1 MSQNLVIVESPA
13 KAKTIEK
20 YLGSAFTVRSSF
32 GHIRDLPERGIGIDV
47 AKGFEPEYVVSDDK
61 KDVVAQLRKLAKTA
75 ETVWLASDEDREGE
89 AISWHLAEALD
100 LDMSKTKRI
109 VFHEITKTAI
119 LKAVDNPRHIDMNLV
134 NAQQARRVL
143 DRLVGFELSPVLWK
157 KVRTGLSAGR
167 VQSVAVRMIV
177 ERERAIE
184 QFVSD
189 IDFRMEGR
197 FAAPNGA
204 GFSAEYHG
212 SLGDQAAVNALASAL
227 NQGGFTV
234 ASLEQKTAPRKPA
247 APFTTST
254 LQQEASR
261 KLGMAVSRTMSLA
274 QKLYENGHITYMR
287 TDSVNLSD
295 EAVNGAR
302 SAITEMYG
310 ANFAQTRRYTTK
322 SAGAQEAHEAIRP
335 TNMMVKSAGGDA
347 AEKKLYEL
355 IWKRT
360 LASQMADAQ
369 IDRTV
374 AHLSNSAAEF
384 IARGEM
390 IAFEG
395 FLKVYREGVDE
406 EEDEAGMLPPLKQGD
421 TVELRSATAT
431 QRFTRPPGRFTE
443 ATLVKALEEEG
454 IGRPSTYAPTISTI
468 QKRGYVAKGVREGEV
483 RHVAF
488 AEWTGGSQWNW
499 AQREEKFGS
508 DKGRLVPTD
517 IGNLVT
523 DYLVAHFGGVMDY
536 SFTAKMEAQFD
547 EVAEGRAEWQTIL
560 GDFYSKFHPLV
571 TQSEESERVRSVRVL
586 GIHPESGRQVS
597 ARLARFGPV
606 VMLGGGD
613 GDEADAKF
621 VGIPEPYTLDKI
633 TLPEAL
639 ELLRLPRVVGTYEGK
654 PLRANF
660 GRFGP
665 YVQWDKTF
673 ASITAPMTPLSVTE
687 AEAIELVQAKIAS
700 AAAAVMKIFST
711 PEGEVELRKGRFGP
725 YLKWGK
731 ENVKIPRG
739 TEPESL
745 TAEDVLELISKH
757 QPSTGAKGRG
767 KTAAK
772 SASKTASKTASKAKG
787 RTSSTRSKK

>member
-1 MSQNLVIVESPA
+1 MAQNLVIVESPA

-20 YLGSAFTVRSSF
+20 YLGSAYTVRSSF
-32 GHIRDLPERGIGIDV
+32 GHIRDLPERGIGIDIHQ
-47 AKGFEPEYVVSDDK
+47 GFAPEYVVSEDK
-61 KDVVAQLRKLAKTA
+61 KDVVAQLRKLAKAA

-100 LDMSKTKRI
+100 LDVSKTKRI

-119 LKAVDNPRHIDMNLV
+119 LKAVENPRRIDMNLV

-157 KVRTGLSAGR
+157 KVRRGLSAGR

-184 QFVSD
+184 HFVSD
-189 IDFRMEGR
+189 VDFRMEGR
-197 FAAPNGA
+197 FTAPNGA
-204 GFSAEYHG
+204 GFAAEYHG
-212 SLGDQAAVNALASAL
+212 DLRDQAAVEALASAL
-227 NQGGFTV
+227 NLGGFQV
-234 ASLEQKTAPRKPA
+234 RSLEQKTAPRKPA

-261 KLGMAVSRTMSLA
+261 KIGMAVSRTMSLA

-302 SAITEMYG
+302 HAITELYG
-310 ANFAQTRRYTTK
+310 AAFAQTRRYTTK

-335 TNMMVKSAGGDA
+335 TNMLVKSAGNDA

-421 TVELRSATAT
+421 AVQLASATAT

-468 QKRGYVAKGVREGEV
+468 QNRGYVAKGVREGEV

-499 AQREEKFGS
+499 SQREEKFGS

-547 EVAEGRAEWQTIL
+547 EVAEGRAEWQHIL
-560 GDFYSKFHPLV
+560 GDFYAKFHPLV
-571 TQSEESERVRSVRVL
+571 TESEESERVRSVRVL
-586 GIHPESGRQVS
+586 GTHPESGRQVS
-597 ARLARFGPV
+597 ARLAKFGPV

-633 TLPEAL
+633 SLAEAL
-639 ELLRLPRVVGTYEGK
+639 ELLRLPRLVGTYEGK

-665 YVQWDKTF
+665 YIQWDKTF
-673 ASITAPMTPLSVTE
+673 ASITPPATPLNVTE
-687 AEAIELVQAKIAS
+687 AEAIAFVEAKL
-700 AAAAVMKIFST
+700 AAAQASLMKTFST
-711 PEGEVELRKGRFGP
+711 PDGEVELRKGRFGP

-745 TAEDVLELISKH
+745 TADDVHELIAKH
-757 QPSTGAKGRG
+757 QPSTGGAKGRG
-767 KTAAK
+767 RGGAKPKAAQTSARKSTARKTK
-772 SASKTASKTASKAKG
+772 
-787 RTSSTRSKK
+787 

>member
-1 MSQNLVIVESPA
+1 MAQNLVIVESPA

-47 AKGFEPEYVVSDDK
+47 AKGFTPEYIVSEDK
-61 KDVVAQLRKLAKTA
+61 KDVVAQLRKLAKSA
-75 ETVWLASDEDREGE
+75 DTVWLASDEDREGE

-100 LDMSKTKRI
+100 LDVAKTKRI

-119 LKAVDNPRHIDMNLV
+119 LKAVDHPRHIDMNLV

-157 KVRTGLSAGR
+157 KVRRGLSAGR

-197 FAAPNGA
+197 FTAPNGA
-204 GFSAEYHG
+204 GFAAEYHG
-212 SLGDQAAVNALASAL
+212 ELRDQAAVDALAAAL
-227 NQGGFTV
+227 NLGGFRV
-234 ASLEQKTAPRKPA
+234 SSLEQKTAPRKPA

-261 KLGMAVSRTMSLA
+261 KIGMAVSRTMSLA

-302 SAITEMYG
+302 HAITELYG
-310 ANFAQTRRYTTK
+310 ASFAQTRRYTTK

-335 TNMMVKSAGGDA
+335 TNMLVKSAGNDA

-390 IAFEG
+390 ISFEG

-421 TVELRSATAT
+421 GVQLASATAT

-468 QKRGYVAKGVREGEV
+468 QNRGYVAKGVREGEV

-547 EVAEGRAEWQTIL
+547 EVAEGRAEWQQVL
-560 GDFYSKFHPLV
+560 ADFYSKFHPLV
-571 TQSEESERVRSVRVL
+571 TESEESERVRSVRVL
-586 GIHPESGRQVS
+586 GTHPESGRQVS
-597 ARLARFGPV
+597 ARLAKFGPV

-633 TLPEAL
+633 SLPEAL
-639 ELLRLPRVVGTYEGK
+639 ELLRLPRLVGTYEGK

-665 YVQWDKTF
+665 YIQWDKTF
-673 ASITAPMTPLSVTE
+673 ASITPPATPLNVTE
-687 AEAIELVQAKIAS
+687 AEAIAFVESKLADAQASLLKT
-700 AAAAVMKIFST
+700 FST
-711 PEGEVELRKGRFGP
+711 PDGEVELRKGRFGP

-745 TAEDVLELISKH
+745 TADDVHELISKH
-757 QPSTGAKGRG
+757 QPSTGGAKGRG
-767 KTAAK
+767 RGAAK
-772 SASKTASKTASKAKG
+772 SKNTAKSSARKTK
-787 RTSSTRSKK
+787 

>member
-1 MSQNLVIVESPA
+1 MAQNLVIVESPA

-47 AKGFEPEYVVSDDK
+47 AKGFTPEYIVSEDK
-61 KDVVAQLRKLAKTA
+61 KDVVAQLRKLAKSA
-75 ETVWLASDEDREGE
+75 DTVWLASDEDREGE

-100 LDMSKTKRI
+100 LDVAKTKRI

-119 LKAVDNPRHIDMNLV
+119 LKAVDHPRHIDMNLV

-157 KVRTGLSAGR
+157 KVRRGLSAGR

-184 QFVSD
+184 QFVSG

-197 FAAPNGA
+197 FTAPNGA
-204 GFSAEYHG
+204 GFAAEYHG
-212 SLGDQAAVNALASAL
+212 ELRDQAAVDALAAAL
-227 NQGGFTV
+227 NLGGFRV
-234 ASLEQKTAPRKPA
+234 SSLEQKTAPRKPA

-261 KLGMAVSRTMSLA
+261 KIGMAVSRTMSLA

-302 SAITEMYG
+302 HAITELYG
-310 ANFAQTRRYTTK
+310 ASFAQTRRYTTK

-335 TNMMVKSAGGDA
+335 TNMLVKSAGNDA

-390 IAFEG
+390 ISFEG

-421 TVELRSATAT
+421 GVQLASATAT

-468 QKRGYVAKGVREGEV
+468 QNRGYVAKGVREGEV
-483 RHVAF
+483 RHVAL

-499 AQREEKFGS
+499 TQREEKFGS

-547 EVAEGRAEWQTIL
+547 EVAEGRAEWQQVL
-560 GDFYSKFHPLV
+560 ADFYSKFHPLV
-571 TQSEESERVRSVRVL
+571 TESEESERVRSVRVL
-586 GIHPESGRQVS
+586 GTHPESGRQVS
-597 ARLARFGPV
+597 ARLAKFGPV

-633 TLPEAL
+633 SLPEAL
-639 ELLRLPRVVGTYEGK
+639 ELLRLPRLVGTYEGK

-665 YVQWDKTF
+665 YIQWDKTF
-673 ASITAPMTPLSVTE
+673 ASITPPATPLNVTE
-687 AEAIELVQAKIAS
+687 AEAIAFVESKLADAQASLLKT
-700 AAAAVMKIFST
+700 FST
-711 PEGEVELRKGRFGP
+711 PDGEVELRKGRFGP

-745 TAEDVLELISKH
+745 TADDVHELISKH
-757 QPSTGAKGRG
+757 QPSTGGAKGRG
-767 KTAAK
+767 RGAAK
-772 SASKTASKTASKAKG
+772 SKNTAKSSARKTK
-787 RTSSTRSKK
+787 

>member
-47 AKGFEPEYVVSDDK
+47 AKNFAPEYVVSDDK

-212 SLGDQAAVNALASAL
+212 NLTDQAAVNALAAAL
-227 NQGGFTV
+227 ALGGFGVRT
-234 ASLEQKTAPRKPA
+234 LEQKTAPRKPA

-421 TVELRSATAT
+421 AVELRSAMAT

-443 ATLVKALEEEG
+443 ATLVKSLEEEG

-483 RHVAF
+483 RYVTF
-488 AEWTGGSQWNW
+488 AEWTGGSHWNW

-508 DKGRLVPTD
+508 NKGRLVPTD

-560 GDFYSKFHPLV
+560 GDFYAKFHPLV
-571 TQSEESERVRSVRVL
+571 TQSEESERVRSIRVL
-586 GIHPESGRQVS
+586 GTHPESGRQVS

-621 VGIPEPYTLDKI
+621 VGIPEPFTLDKI
-633 TLPEAL
+633 TLPDAL

-725 YLKWGK
+725 YLKWDK

-745 TAEDVLELISKH
+745 TADDVLELISKH

-767 KTAAK
+767 KSAAK
-772 SASKTASKTASKAKG
+772 SAGKTAGKTKG
-787 RTSSTRSKK
+787 RAASTRSKK

>member
-1 MSQNLVIVESPA
+1 MAQNLVIVESPA

-47 AKGFEPEYVVSDDK
+47 AKGFTPEYIVSEDK

-75 ETVWLASDEDREGE
+75 DTVWLASDEDREGE

-100 LDMSKTKRI
+100 LDMAKTKRI

-119 LKAVDNPRHIDMNLV
+119 LKAVDHPRHIDMNLV

-157 KVRTGLSAGR
+157 KVRRGLSAGR

-197 FAAPNGA
+197 FTAPNGA
-204 GFSAEYHG
+204 GFAAEYHG
-212 SLGDQAAVNALASAL
+212 ELRDQAAVDALAAAL
-227 NQGGFTV
+227 NLGGFRV
-234 ASLEQKTAPRKPA
+234 SSLEQITAPRKPS

-261 KLGMAVSRTMSLA
+261 KIGMAVSRTMSLA

-295 EAVNGAR
+295 DAVNGAR
-302 SAITEMYG
+302 HAITELYG
-310 ANFAQTRRYTTK
+310 ASFAQTRRYTTK

-335 TNMMVKSAGGDA
+335 TNMLEKSAGNDA

-406 EEDEAGMLPPLKQGD
+406 EEDEAGMLPPLKHGD
-421 TVELRSATAT
+421 GVQLASATAT

-468 QKRGYVAKGVREGEV
+468 QNRGYVAKGVREGEV

-547 EVAEGRAEWQTIL
+547 EVAEGRAEWQQVL
-560 GDFYSKFHPLV
+560 ADFYSKFHPLV
-571 TQSEESERVRSVRVL
+571 TESEESERVRSVRVL
-586 GIHPESGRQVS
+586 GTPPESGRQVS
-597 ARLARFGPV
+597 ARLAKFGPV

-633 TLPEAL
+633 SLPEAL
-639 ELLRLPRVVGTYEGK
+639 ELLRLPRLVGTYEGK

-665 YVQWDKTF
+665 YIQWDKTF
-673 ASITAPMTPLSVTE
+673 ASITPPATPLNVTE
-687 AEAIELVQAKIAS
+687 AEATAFVEAKL
-700 AAAAVMKIFST
+700 AAAQASLLKTFST
-711 PEGEVELRKGRFGP
+711 PDGQVELRKGRFGP

-731 ENVKIPRG
+731 GNVKIPRG

-745 TAEDVLELISKH
+745 TTDDVHELISKH
-757 QPSTGAKGRG
+757 QPSTGGAMGRG
-767 KTAAK
+767 RGAAK
-772 SASKTASKTASKAKG
+772 SKNTAKSSARKTK
-787 RTSSTRSKK
+787 

>member
-47 AKGFEPEYVVSDDK
+47 TKNFAPEYVVSDDK

-119 LKAVDNPRHIDMNLV
+119 LKAVENPRHIDMNLV

-212 SLGDQAAVNALASAL
+212 NLTDQAAVDALAAAL
-227 NQGGFTV
+227 ALGGFGV
-234 ASLEQKTAPRKPA
+234 RSLEQKTAPRKPA

-421 TVELRSATAT
+421 AVELRSAMAT

-443 ATLVKALEEEG
+443 ATLVKSLEEEG

-468 QKRGYVAKGVREGEV
+468 QKRGYVANGVREGEV

-571 TQSEESERVRSVRVL
+571 TQSEESERVRSIRVL
-586 GIHPESGRQVS
+586 GTHPESGRQVS

-621 VGIPEPYTLDKI
+621 VGIPEPFTLDKI
-633 TLPEAL
+633 TLPDAL

-700 AAAAVMKIFST
+700 AAAAVIKTFST
-711 PEGEVELRKGRFGP
+711 PQGEVDLLKGRFGP

-745 TAEDVLELISKH
+745 TADDVLDLISKH

-767 KTAAK
+767 KSAAK
-772 SASKTASKTASKAKG
+772 SAGKTAGKTKG
-787 RTSSTRSKK
+787 RAASTRSKK

>member
-1 MSQNLVIVESPA
+1 MAQNLVIVESPA

-47 AKGFEPEYVVSDDK
+47 AKGFAPEYVVSDDK
-61 KDVVAQLRKLAKTA
+61 KDVVAQLRKLAKSA
-75 ETVWLASDEDREGE
+75 DTVWLASDEDREGE

-100 LDMSKTKRI
+100 LDVAKTKRI

-119 LKAVDNPRHIDMNLV
+119 LRAVDNPRHIDMNLV

-157 KVRTGLSAGR
+157 KVRRGLSAGR

-184 QFVSD
+184 HFVSD

-197 FAAPNGA
+197 FTAPNGA
-204 GFSAEYHG
+204 GFAAEYHG
-212 SLGDQAAVNALASAL
+212 DLKDQAAVDALAAAL
-227 NQGGFTV
+227 GRGGFSV
-234 ASLEQKTAPRKPA
+234 RSLEQKTAPRKPA

-302 SAITEMYG
+302 NAITELYG
-310 ANFAQTRRYTTK
+310 ASFAQTRRYTTK

-335 TNMMVKSAGGDA
+335 TNMLVKSAGNDA

-421 TVELRSATAT
+421 AVTLASATAT

-468 QKRGYVAKGVREGEV
+468 QNRGYVAKGVREGEV

-499 AQREEKFGS
+499 GQREEKFGS

-547 EVAEGRAEWQTIL
+547 EVAEGRAEWQAVL
-560 GDFYSKFHPLV
+560 SDFYAKFHPLV
-571 TQSEESERVRSVRVL
+571 EGSEEGERVRSVRVL
-586 GIHPESGRQVS
+586 GTHPESGRQVS

-633 TLPEAL
+633 TLAEAL
-639 ELLRLPRVVGTYEGK
+639 QLLRLPRLVGEYEGK
-654 PLRANF
+654 PMRANF

-665 YVQWDKTF
+665 YIQWDKTF
-673 ASITAPMTPLSVTE
+673 ASITPPATPLTVTTE
-687 AEAIELVQAKIAS
+687 QAIEFVKAKL
-700 AAAAVMKIFST
+700 AAAQASLLKTFST
-711 PEGEVELRKGRFGP
+711 PSGEVELRKGRFGP

-739 TEPESL
+739 TEPDSL
-745 TAEDVLELISKH
+745 SVDDVFELCAMHASAA
-757 QPSTGAKGRG
+757 PAAKGRG
-767 KTAAK
+767 RSTGSAKAK
-772 SASKTASKTASKAKG
+772 SATKSTARKTTRKTK
-787 RTSSTRSKK
+787 

>member
-1 MSQNLVIVESPA
+1 MAQNLVIVESPA

-47 AKGFEPEYVVSDDK
+47 AKGFTPEYIVSEDK
-61 KDVVAQLRKLAKTA
+61 KDVVAQLRKLAKSA
-75 ETVWLASDEDREGE
+75 DTVWLASDEDREGE

-100 LDMSKTKRI
+100 LDVAKTKRI

-119 LKAVDNPRHIDMNLV
+119 LKAVDHPRHIDMNLV

-157 KVRTGLSAGR
+157 KVRRGLSAGR

-197 FAAPNGA
+197 FTAPNGA
-204 GFSAEYHG
+204 GFAAEYHG
-212 SLGDQAAVNALASAL
+212 ELRDQAAVDALAAAL
-227 NQGGFTV
+227 NLGGFRV
-234 ASLEQKTAPRKPA
+234 SSLEQKTAPRKPA

-261 KLGMAVSRTMSLA
+261 KIGMAVSRTMSLA

-302 SAITEMYG
+302 HAITELYG
-310 ANFAQTRRYTTK
+310 ASFAQTRRYTTK

-335 TNMMVKSAGGDA
+335 TNMLVKSAGNDA

-390 IAFEG
+390 ISFEG

-421 TVELRSATAT
+421 GVQLASATAT

-468 QKRGYVAKGVREGEV
+468 QNRGYVAKGVREGEV

-499 AQREEKFGS
+499 TQREEKFGS

-547 EVAEGRAEWQTIL
+547 EVAEGRAEWQQVL
-560 GDFYSKFHPLV
+560 ADFYSKFHPLV
-571 TQSEESERVRSVRVL
+571 TESEESERVRSVRVL
-586 GIHPESGRQVS
+586 GTHPESGRQVS
-597 ARLARFGPV
+597 ARLAKFGPV

-633 TLPEAL
+633 SLPEAL
-639 ELLRLPRVVGTYEGK
+639 ELLRLPRLVGTYEGK

-665 YVQWDKTF
+665 YIQWDKTF
-673 ASITAPMTPLSVTE
+673 ASITPPATPLNVTE
-687 AEAIELVQAKIAS
+687 AEAIAFVESKLADAQASLLKT
-700 AAAAVMKIFST
+700 FST
-711 PEGEVELRKGRFGP
+711 PDGEVELRKGRFGP

-745 TAEDVLELISKH
+745 TADDVHELISKH
-757 QPSTGAKGRG
+757 QPSTGGAKGRG
-767 KTAAK
+767 RGAAK
-772 SASKTASKTASKAKG
+772 SKNTAKSSARKTK
-787 RTSSTRSKK
+787 

>member
-47 AKGFEPEYVVSDDK
+47 TKNFAPEYVVSDDK

-119 LKAVDNPRHIDMNLV
+119 LKAVENPRHIDMNLV

-212 SLGDQAAVNALASAL
+212 NLTDQAAVDALAAAL
-227 NQGGFTV
+227 ALGGFGV
-234 ASLEQKTAPRKPA
+234 RSLEQKTAPRKPA

-295 EAVNGAR
+295 EAVHGAR

-421 TVELRSATAT
+421 AVELRSAMAT

-443 ATLVKALEEEG
+443 ATLVKSLEEEG

-571 TQSEESERVRSVRVL
+571 TQSEESERVRSIRVL
-586 GIHPESGRQVS
+586 GTHPESGRQVS

-621 VGIPEPYTLDKI
+621 VGIPEPFTLDKI
-633 TLPEAL
+633 TLPDAL

-700 AAAAVMKIFST
+700 AAAAVIKTFST
-711 PEGEVELRKGRFGP
+711 PQGEVDLLKGRFGP

-745 TAEDVLELISKH
+745 TADDVLDLISKH

-767 KTAAK
+767 KSAAK
-772 SASKTASKTASKAKG
+772 SAGKTAGKTKG
-787 RTSSTRSKK
+787 RAASTRSKK

>member
-47 AKGFEPEYVVSDDK
+47 TKNFAPEYVVSDDK

-119 LKAVDNPRHIDMNLV
+119 LKAVENPRHIDMNLV

-212 SLGDQAAVNALASAL
+212 NLTDQAAVDALAAAL
-227 NQGGFTV
+227 ALGGFGV
-234 ASLEQKTAPRKPA
+234 RSLEQKTAPRKPA

-421 TVELRSATAT
+421 AVELRSAMAT

-443 ATLVKALEEEG
+443 ATLVKSLEEEG

-571 TQSEESERVRSVRVL
+571 TQSEESERVRSIRVL
-586 GIHPESGRQVS
+586 GTHPESGRQVS
-597 ARLARFGPV
+597 ARLARFCPV

-621 VGIPEPYTLDKI
+621 VGIPEPFTLDKI
-633 TLPEAL
+633 TLPDAL

-700 AAAAVMKIFST
+700 AAAAVIKTFST
-711 PEGEVELRKGRFGP
+711 PQGEVDLLKGRFGP

-745 TAEDVLELISKH
+745 TADDVLDLISKH

-767 KTAAK
+767 KSAAK
-772 SASKTASKTASKAKG
+772 SAGKTAGKTKG
-787 RTSSTRSKK
+787 RAASTRSKK

>member
-47 AKGFEPEYVVSDDK
+47 AKNFAPEYVVSDDK
-61 KDVVAQLRKLAKTA
+61 KDVVAQLRKLAKSA

-197 FAAPNGA
+197 FAAPNGS
-204 GFSAEYHG
+204 GFTAEFHG
-212 SLGDQAAVNALASAL
+212 NLSDQAAVDALASAL
-227 NQGGFTV
+227 ALGGFGV
-234 ASLEQKTAPRKPA
+234 RSLEQKTAPRKPA

-310 ANFAQTRRYTTK
+310 ADFAQTRRYTTK

-421 TVELRSATAT
+421 SVELRSAMAT

-443 ATLVKALEEEG
+443 ATLVKSLEEEG

-586 GIHPESGRQVS
+586 GTHPESGRQVS

-621 VGIPEPYTLDKI
+621 VGIPEPFTLDKI

-673 ASITAPMTPLSVTE
+673 ASITAPLTPLSVTE

-725 YLKWGK
+725 YLKWDK

-745 TAEDVLELISKH
+745 TADDVLELISKH
-757 QPSTGAKGRG
+757 QPSSGAKGRG
-767 KTAAK
+767 KSGAK
-772 SASKTASKTASKAKG
+772 SAGKSAGKTKSRAASS
-787 RTSSTRSKK
+787 RSKK

>member
-1 MSQNLVIVESPA
+1 
-13 KAKTIEK
+13 
-20 YLGSAFTVRSSF
+20 
-32 GHIRDLPERGIGIDV
+32 
-47 AKGFEPEYVVSDDK
+47 
-61 KDVVAQLRKLAKTA
+61 
-75 ETVWLASDEDREGE
+75 
-89 AISWHLAEALD
+89 
-100 LDMSKTKRI
+100 
-109 VFHEITKTAI
+109 
-119 LKAVDNPRHIDMNLV
+119 
-134 NAQQARRVL
+134 
-143 DRLVGFELSPVLWK
+143 
-157 KVRTGLSAGR
+157 
-167 VQSVAVRMIV
+167 
-177 ERERAIE
+177 
-184 QFVSD
+184 
-189 IDFRMEGR
+189 
-197 FAAPNGA
+197 
-204 GFSAEYHG
+204 
-212 SLGDQAAVNALASAL
+212 
-227 NQGGFTV
+227 
-234 ASLEQKTAPRKPA
+234 
-247 APFTTST
+247 
-254 LQQEASR
+254 
-261 KLGMAVSRTMSLA
+261 
-274 QKLYENGHITYMR
+274 
-287 TDSVNLSD
+287 
-295 EAVNGAR
+295 
-302 SAITEMYG
+302 
-310 ANFAQTRRYTTK
+310 
-322 SAGAQEAHEAIRP
+322 
-335 TNMMVKSAGGDA
+335 
-347 AEKKLYEL
+347 
-355 IWKRT
+355 
-360 LASQMADAQ
+360 MADAQ

-421 TVELRSATAT
+421 AVELRSAMAT

-443 ATLVKALEEEG
+443 ATLVKSLEEEG

-488 AEWTGGSQWNW
+488 AEWTGGSHWNW

-560 GDFYSKFHPLV
+560 GDFYAKFHPLV
-571 TQSEESERVRSVRVL
+571 TQSEESERVRSIRVL
-586 GIHPESGRQVS
+586 GTHPESGRQIS

-621 VGIPEPYTLDKI
+621 VGIPEPFTLDKI
-633 TLPEAL
+633 TLPDAL

-700 AAAAVMKIFST
+700 AAAAVIKTFST
-711 PEGEVELRKGRFGP
+711 PQGEVDLLKGRFGP

-745 TAEDVLELISKH
+745 TADDVLDLISKH

-767 KTAAK
+767 KSAAK
-772 SASKTASKTASKAKG
+772 YAGKTAGKTKG
-787 RTSSTRSKK
+787 RAASTRSKK

>member
-47 AKGFEPEYVVSDDK
+47 TKNFAPEYVVSDDK

-119 LKAVDNPRHIDMNLV
+119 LKAVENPRHIDMNLV

-212 SLGDQAAVNALASAL
+212 NLTDQAAVDALAAAL
-227 NQGGFTV
+227 ALGGFGV
-234 ASLEQKTAPRKPA
+234 RSLEQKTAPRKPA

-421 TVELRSATAT
+421 AVELRSAMAT

-443 ATLVKALEEEG
+443 ATLVKSLEEEG

-560 GDFYSKFHPLV
+560 GDFYAKFHPLV
-571 TQSEESERVRSVRVL
+571 TQSEESERVRSIRVL
-586 GIHPESGRQVS
+586 GTHPESGRQIS

-621 VGIPEPYTLDKI
+621 VGIPEPFTLDKI

-700 AAAAVMKIFST
+700 AAAAVIKTFST
-711 PEGEVELRKGRFGP
+711 PQGEVDLLKGRFGP

-745 TAEDVLELISKH
+745 TADDVLDLISKH

-767 KTAAK
+767 KSAAK
-772 SASKTASKTASKAKG
+772 SAGKTAGKTKG
-787 RTSSTRSKK
+787 RAASTRSKK

>member
-47 AKGFEPEYVVSDDK
+47 AKNFAPEYVVSDDK

-212 SLGDQAAVNALASAL
+212 NLTDQAAVNALAAAL
-227 NQGGFTV
+227 ALGGFGVRT
-234 ASLEQKTAPRKPA
+234 LEQKTAPRKPA

-421 TVELRSATAT
+421 AVELRSAMAT

-443 ATLVKALEEEG
+443 ATLVKSLEEEG

-488 AEWTGGSQWNW
+488 AEWTGGSHWNW

-508 DKGRLVPTD
+508 NKGRLVPTD

-547 EVAEGRAEWQTIL
+547 EVAEGRAEWQNIL

-571 TQSEESERVRSVRVL
+571 TQSEESERVRSIRVL
-586 GIHPESGRQVS
+586 GTHPESGRQIS

-621 VGIPEPYTLDKI
+621 VGIPEPFTLDKI
-633 TLPEAL
+633 TLPDAL

-700 AAAAVMKIFST
+700 AAAAVIKTFST
-711 PEGEVELRKGRFGP
+711 PQGEVDLLKGRFGP

-745 TAEDVLELISKH
+745 TADDVLDLISKH

-767 KTAAK
+767 KSAAK
-772 SASKTASKTASKAKG
+772 SAGKTAGKTKG
-787 RTSSTRSKK
+787 RAASTRSKK

>member
-61 KDVVAQLRKLAKTA
+61 KDVVAQLRKLAKSA

-119 LKAVDNPRHIDMNLV
+119 LKAVENPRSIDMNLV

-295 EAVNGAR
+295 EAVHGAR

-335 TNMMVKSAGGDA
+335 TNMMVKTAGGDA

-421 TVELRSATAT
+421 SVALRSATAT

-483 RHVAF
+483 RQVAF

-547 EVAEGRAEWQTIL
+547 EVAEGRAEWQAIL

-571 TQSEESERVRSVRVL
+571 TESEESERVRSVRVL
-586 GIHPESGRQVS
+586 GTHPESGRQVS

-639 ELLRLPRVVGTYEGK
+639 ELLRLPRVVGMYEGK

-745 TAEDVLELISKH
+745 TAEDVLELIAKH

-767 KTAAK
+767 K
-772 SASKTASKTASKAKG
+772 SASKSAGKTATKAKG
-787 RTSSTRSKK
+787 RTASTRSKK

>member
-1 MSQNLVIVESPA
+1 MAQNLVIVESPA

-20 YLGSAFTVRSSF
+20 YLGSAYTVRSSF
-32 GHIRDLPERGIGIDV
+32 GHIRDLPERGIGIDIL
-47 AKGFEPEYVVSDDK
+47 KGFAPEYVVSEDK
-61 KDVVAQLRKLAKTA
+61 KDVVAQLRKLAMSA
-75 ETVWLASDEDREGE
+75 ETVWLASEEDREGE

-100 LDMSKTKRI
+100 LDVSKTKRI

-119 LKAVDNPRHIDMNLV
+119 LKAVENPRRIDMNLV

-157 KVRTGLSAGR
+157 KVRRGLSAGR

-184 QFVSD
+184 HFVSD
-189 IDFRMEGR
+189 VDFRMEGR
-197 FAAPNGA
+197 FTAPNGA
-204 GFSAEYHG
+204 GFAAEYHG
-212 SLGDQAAVNALASAL
+212 DLRDQAAVEALASAL
-227 NQGGFTV
+227 NLGGFQV
-234 ASLEQKTAPRKPA
+234 RSLEQKTAPRKPA

-261 KLGMAVSRTMSLA
+261 KIGMAVSRTMSLA

-302 SAITEMYG
+302 HAITELYG
-310 ANFAQTRRYTTK
+310 AAFAQTRRYTTK

-335 TNMMVKSAGGDA
+335 TNMLVKSAGNDA

-421 TVELRSATAT
+421 AVQLASATAT

-468 QKRGYVAKGVREGEV
+468 QNRGYVAKGVREGEV
-483 RHVAF
+483 RHIAF

-499 AQREEKFGS
+499 SQREEKFGS

-547 EVAEGRAEWQTIL
+547 EVAEGRAEWQQIL
-560 GDFYSKFHPLV
+560 GDFYAKFHPLV
-571 TQSEESERVRSVRVL
+571 TESEESERVRSVRVL
-586 GIHPESGRQVS
+586 GTHPESGRQVS
-597 ARLARFGPV
+597 ARLAKFGPV

-633 TLPEAL
+633 SLAEAL
-639 ELLRLPRVVGTYEGK
+639 ELLRLPRLVGTYEGK

-665 YVQWDKTF
+665 YIQWDKTF
-673 ASITAPMTPLSVTE
+673 ASITPPATPLSVTE
-687 AEAIELVQAKIAS
+687 AEAIAFVEAKL
-700 AAAAVMKIFST
+700 AAAQASLMKTFST
-711 PEGEVELRKGRFGP
+711 PDGEVELRKGRFGP

-745 TAEDVLELISKH
+745 TADDVHELIAKH
-757 QPSTGAKGRG
+757 QPSSGGAKGRG
-767 KTAAK
+767 RGGAKPKAAK
-772 SASKTASKTASKAKG
+772 T
-787 RTSSTRSKK
+787 STRKSTARKTK

>member
-1 MSQNLVIVESPA
+1 MAQNLVIVESPA

-47 AKGFEPEYVVSDDK
+47 AKGFTPEYIVSEDK
-61 KDVVAQLRKLAKTA
+61 KDVVAQLRKLAKSA
-75 ETVWLASDEDREGE
+75 DTVWLASDEDREGE

-100 LDMSKTKRI
+100 LDVAKTKRI

-119 LKAVDNPRHIDMNLV
+119 LKAVDHPRHIDMNLV

-157 KVRTGLSAGR
+157 KVRRGLSAGR

-184 QFVSD
+184 QFVSG

-197 FAAPNGA
+197 FTAPNGA
-204 GFSAEYHG
+204 GFAAEYHG
-212 SLGDQAAVNALASAL
+212 ELRDQAAVDALAAAL
-227 NQGGFTV
+227 NLGGFRV
-234 ASLEQKTAPRKPA
+234 SSLEQKTAPRKPA

-261 KLGMAVSRTMSLA
+261 KIGMAVSRTMSLA

-302 SAITEMYG
+302 HAITELYG
-310 ANFAQTRRYTTK
+310 ASFAQTRRYTTK

-335 TNMMVKSAGGDA
+335 TNMLVKSAGNDA

-390 IAFEG
+390 ISFEG

-421 TVELRSATAT
+421 GVQLASATAT

-468 QKRGYVAKGVREGEV
+468 QNRGYVAKGVREGEV

-499 AQREEKFGS
+499 TQREEKFGS

-547 EVAEGRAEWQTIL
+547 EVAEGRAEWQQVL
-560 GDFYSKFHPLV
+560 ADFYSKFHPLV
-571 TQSEESERVRSVRVL
+571 TESEESERVRSVRVL
-586 GIHPESGRQVS
+586 GTHPESGRQVS
-597 ARLARFGPV
+597 ARLAKFGPV

-633 TLPEAL
+633 SLPEAL
-639 ELLRLPRVVGTYEGK
+639 ELLRLPRLVGTYEGK

-665 YVQWDKTF
+665 YIQWDKTF
-673 ASITAPMTPLSVTE
+673 ASITPPATPLNVTE
-687 AEAIELVQAKIAS
+687 AEAIAFVESKLADAQASLLKT
-700 AAAAVMKIFST
+700 FST
-711 PEGEVELRKGRFGP
+711 PDGEVELRKGRFGP

-745 TAEDVLELISKH
+745 TADDVHELISKH
-757 QPSTGAKGRG
+757 QPSTGGAKGRG
-767 KTAAK
+767 RGAAK
-772 SASKTASKTASKAKG
+772 SKNTAKSSARKTK
-787 RTSSTRSKK
+787 

>member
-1 MSQNLVIVESPA
+1 MAQNLVIVESPA

-47 AKGFEPEYVVSDDK
+47 AKGFTPEYIVSEDK

-75 ETVWLASDEDREGE
+75 DTVWLASDEDREGE

-100 LDMSKTKRI
+100 LDVAKTKRI

-119 LKAVDNPRHIDMNLV
+119 LKAVDHPRHIDMNLV

-157 KVRTGLSAGR
+157 KVRRGLSAGR

-197 FAAPNGA
+197 FTAPYGA
-204 GFSAEYHG
+204 GFAAEYHG
-212 SLGDQAAVNALASAL
+212 ELRDQAAVDALAAAL
-227 NQGGFTV
+227 NLGGFRV
-234 ASLEQKTAPRKPA
+234 SSLEQKTAPRKPA

-261 KLGMAVSRTMSLA
+261 KIGMAVSRTMSLA

-302 SAITEMYG
+302 HAITELYG
-310 ANFAQTRRYTTK
+310 ASFAQTRRYTTK

-335 TNMMVKSAGGDA
+335 TNMLVKSAGNDA

-390 IAFEG
+390 ISFEG

-421 TVELRSATAT
+421 GVQLASATAT

-468 QKRGYVAKGVREGEV
+468 QNRGYVAKGVREGEV

-488 AEWTGGSQWNW
+488 AEWTGWSQWNW

-547 EVAEGRAEWQTIL
+547 EVAEGRAEWQQVL
-560 GDFYSKFHPLV
+560 ADFYSKFHPLV
-571 TQSEESERVRSVRVL
+571 TESEESERVRSVRVL
-586 GIHPESGRQVS
+586 GTHPESGRQVS
-597 ARLARFGPV
+597 ARLAKFGPV

-633 TLPEAL
+633 SLPEAL
-639 ELLRLPRVVGTYEGK
+639 ELLRLPRLVGTYEGK

-665 YVQWDKTF
+665 YIQWDKTF
-673 ASITAPMTPLSVTE
+673 ASITPPATPLNVTE
-687 AEAIELVQAKIAS
+687 AEAIAFVESKLADAQASLLKT
-700 AAAAVMKIFST
+700 FST
-711 PEGEVELRKGRFGP
+711 PDGEVELRKGRFGP

-745 TAEDVLELISKH
+745 TADDVHELISKH
-757 QPSTGAKGRG
+757 QPSTGGAKGRG
-767 KTAAK
+767 RGAAK
-772 SASKTASKTASKAKG
+772 SKNTAKSSARKTK
-787 RTSSTRSKK
+787 

>member
-47 AKGFEPEYVVSDDK
+47 AKNFAPEYVVSDDK

-119 LKAVDNPRHIDMNLV
+119 LKAVENPRHIDMNLV

-212 SLGDQAAVNALASAL
+212 NLTDQAAVDALAAAL
-227 NQGGFTV
+227 ALGGFGV
-234 ASLEQKTAPRKPA
+234 RSLEQKTAPRKPA

-421 TVELRSATAT
+421 AVELRSAMAT

-443 ATLVKALEEEG
+443 ATLVKSLEEEG

-560 GDFYSKFHPLV
+560 GDFYAKFHPLV
-571 TQSEESERVRSVRVL
+571 TQSEESERVRSIRVL
-586 GIHPESGRQVS
+586 GTHPESGRQIS

-621 VGIPEPYTLDKI
+621 VGIPEPFTLDKI
-633 TLPEAL
+633 TLPDAL

-700 AAAAVMKIFST
+700 AAAAVIKTFST
-711 PEGEVELRKGRFGP
+711 PQGEVDLLKGRFGP

-745 TAEDVLELISKH
+745 TADDVLDLISKH

-767 KTAAK
+767 KSAAK
-772 SASKTASKTASKAKG
+772 SAGKTAGKTKG
-787 RTSSTRSKK
+787 RAASTRSKK

>member
-1 MSQNLVIVESPA
+1 MAQNLVIVESPA

-47 AKGFEPEYVVSDDK
+47 AKGFTPEYIVSEDK
-61 KDVVAQLRKLAKTA
+61 KDVVAQLRKLAKSA
-75 ETVWLASDEDREGE
+75 DTVWLASDEDREGE

-100 LDMSKTKRI
+100 LDVAKTKRI

-119 LKAVDNPRHIDMNLV
+119 LKAVDHPRHIDMNLV

-157 KVRTGLSAGR
+157 KVRRGLSAGR

-197 FAAPNGA
+197 FTAPNGA
-204 GFSAEYHG
+204 GFAAEYHG
-212 SLGDQAAVNALASAL
+212 ELRDQAAVDALAAAL
-227 NQGGFTV
+227 NLGGFRV
-234 ASLEQKTAPRKPA
+234 SSLEQKTAPRKPA

-261 KLGMAVSRTMSLA
+261 KIGMAVSRTMSLA

-302 SAITEMYG
+302 HAITELYG
-310 ANFAQTRRYTTK
+310 ASFAQTRRYTTK

-335 TNMMVKSAGGDA
+335 TNMLVKSAGNDA

-390 IAFEG
+390 ISFEG

-421 TVELRSATAT
+421 GVQLASATAT

-468 QKRGYVAKGVREGEV
+468 QNRGYVAKGVREGEV
-483 RHVAF
+483 RHVAL

-499 AQREEKFGS
+499 TQREEKFGS

-547 EVAEGRAEWQTIL
+547 EVAEGRAEWQQVL
-560 GDFYSKFHPLV
+560 ADFYSKFHPLV
-571 TQSEESERVRSVRVL
+571 TESEESERVRSVRVL
-586 GIHPESGRQVS
+586 GTHPESGRQVS
-597 ARLARFGPV
+597 ARLAKFGPV

-633 TLPEAL
+633 SLPEAL
-639 ELLRLPRVVGTYEGK
+639 ELLRLPRLVGTYEGK

-665 YVQWDKTF
+665 YIQWDKTF
-673 ASITAPMTPLSVTE
+673 ASITPPATPLNVTE
-687 AEAIELVQAKIAS
+687 AEAIAFVESKLADAQASLLKT
-700 AAAAVMKIFST
+700 FST
-711 PEGEVELRKGRFGP
+711 PDGEVELRKGRFGP

-745 TAEDVLELISKH
+745 TADDVHELISKH
-757 QPSTGAKGRG
+757 QPSTGGAKGRG
-767 KTAAK
+767 RGAAK
-772 SASKTASKTASKAKG
+772 SKNTAKSSARKTK
-787 RTSSTRSKK
+787 

>member
-1 MSQNLVIVESPA
+1 
-13 KAKTIEK
+13 
-20 YLGSAFTVRSSF
+20 
-32 GHIRDLPERGIGIDV
+32 
-47 AKGFEPEYVVSDDK
+47 
-61 KDVVAQLRKLAKTA
+61 
-75 ETVWLASDEDREGE
+75 
-89 AISWHLAEALD
+89 
-100 LDMSKTKRI
+100 
-109 VFHEITKTAI
+109 
-119 LKAVDNPRHIDMNLV
+119 
-134 NAQQARRVL
+134 
-143 DRLVGFELSPVLWK
+143 
-157 KVRTGLSAGR
+157 
-167 VQSVAVRMIV
+167 
-177 ERERAIE
+177 
-184 QFVSD
+184 
-189 IDFRMEGR
+189 
-197 FAAPNGA
+197 
-204 GFSAEYHG
+204 
-212 SLGDQAAVNALASAL
+212 
-227 NQGGFTV
+227 
-234 ASLEQKTAPRKPA
+234 
-247 APFTTST
+247 
-254 LQQEASR
+254 
-261 KLGMAVSRTMSLA
+261 MAVSRTMSLA

-302 SAITEMYG
+302 HAVTELYG

-335 TNMMVKSAGGDA
+335 TNMLVKSAGNDA

-421 TVELRSATAT
+421 SVALSTATAT

-468 QKRGYVAKGVREGEV
+468 QNRGYVAKGVREGEV
-483 RHVAF
+483 RQVAF

-499 AQREEKFGS
+499 GQREEKFGS

-523 DYLVAHFGGVMDY
+523 DYLVANFGGVMDY

-547 EVAEGRAEWQTIL
+547 EVASGRAEWQSVL
-560 GDFYSKFHPLV
+560 RDFYAKFHPLV
-571 TQSEESERVRSVRVL
+571 QDSEEGDRVRSVRVL
-586 GIHPESGRQVS
+586 GTHPESGRQVS

-633 TLPEAL
+633 TLPDAL
-639 ELLRLPRVVGTYEGK
+639 QLLRLPRLVGEYEGK
-654 PLRANF
+654 PMRANF

-665 YVQWDKTF
+665 YIQWDKTF
-673 ASITAPMTPLSVTE
+673 ASISPPATPLTVTE
-687 AEAIELVQAKIAS
+687 SEAIEFVKAKL
-700 AAAAVMKIFST
+700 AAAQASLMKTYST
-711 PEGEVELRKGRFGP
+711 PQGEVELRKGRFGP

-739 TEPESL
+739 TEPEGLSVD
-745 TAEDVLELISKH
+745 DVIELCAKH
-757 QPSTGAKGRG
+757 ASAAPATKGRG
-767 KTAAK
+767 RSSAKPKSAAKKTAR
-772 SASKTASKTASKAKG
+772 KTKTK
-787 RTSSTRSKK
+787 

>member
-47 AKGFEPEYVVSDDK
+47 TKNFAPEYVVSDDK

-119 LKAVDNPRHIDMNLV
+119 LKAVENPRHIDMNLV

-212 SLGDQAAVNALASAL
+212 NLTDQAAVDALAAAL
-227 NQGGFTV
+227 ALGGFGV
-234 ASLEQKTAPRKPA
+234 RSLEQKTAPRKPA

-310 ANFAQTRRYTTK
+310 ASFAQTRRYTTK

-421 TVELRSATAT
+421 AVELRSAMAT

-443 ATLVKALEEEG
+443 ATLVKSLEEEG

-488 AEWTGGSQWNW
+488 AEWTGGSHWNW

-560 GDFYSKFHPLV
+560 GDFYAKFHPLV
-571 TQSEESERVRSVRVL
+571 TQSEESERVRSIRVL
-586 GIHPESGRQVS
+586 GTHPESGRQVS

-621 VGIPEPYTLDKI
+621 VGIPEPFTLDKI
-633 TLPEAL
+633 TLPDAL

-700 AAAAVMKIFST
+700 AAAAVIKTFST
-711 PEGEVELRKGRFGP
+711 PQGEVDLLKGRFGP

-745 TAEDVLELISKH
+745 TADDVLDLIAKH

-767 KTAAK
+767 KSAAK
-772 SASKTASKTASKAKG
+772 SAGKTAGKTKG
-787 RTSSTRSKK
+787 RAASTRSKK

>member
-47 AKGFEPEYVVSDDK
+47 TKNFAPEYVVSDDK

-212 SLGDQAAVNALASAL
+212 NLTDQAAVDALAAAL
-227 NQGGFTV
+227 ALGGFGV
-234 ASLEQKTAPRKPA
+234 RSLEQKTAPRKPA

-421 TVELRSATAT
+421 AVELRSAMAT

-443 ATLVKALEEEG
+443 ATLVKSLEEEG

-560 GDFYSKFHPLV
+560 GDFYAKFHPLV
-571 TQSEESERVRSVRVL
+571 TQSEESERVRSIRVL
-586 GIHPESGRQVS
+586 GTHPESGRQVS

-621 VGIPEPYTLDKI
+621 VGIPEPFTLDKI
-633 TLPEAL
+633 TLPDAL

-700 AAAAVMKIFST
+700 AAAAVIKTFST
-711 PEGEVELRKGRFGP
+711 PQGEVDLLKGRFGP

-745 TAEDVLELISKH
+745 TADDVLDLISKH

-767 KTAAK
+767 KSAAK
-772 SASKTASKTASKAKG
+772 SAGKTAGKTKG
-787 RTSSTRSKK
+787 RAASTRSKK

>member
-1 MSQNLVIVESPA
+1 MAQNLVIVESPA

-20 YLGSAFTVRSSF
+20 YLGSAYTVRSSF
-32 GHIRDLPERGIGIDV
+32 GHIRDLPERGIGIDIHQ
-47 AKGFEPEYVVSDDK
+47 GFAPEYVVSEDK
-61 KDVVAQLRKLAKTA
+61 KDVVAQLRKLAKSA

-100 LDMSKTKRI
+100 LDVSKTKRI

-119 LKAVDNPRHIDMNLV
+119 LKAVENPRRIDMNLV

-157 KVRTGLSAGR
+157 KVRRGLSAGR

-184 QFVSD
+184 HFVSD
-189 IDFRMEGR
+189 VDFRMEGR
-197 FAAPNGA
+197 FTAPNGA
-204 GFSAEYHG
+204 GFAAEYHG
-212 SLGDQAAVNALASAL
+212 DLRDQAAVEALASAL
-227 NQGGFTV
+227 NLGGFQV
-234 ASLEQKTAPRKPA
+234 RSLEQKTAPRKPA

-261 KLGMAVSRTMSLA
+261 KIGMAVSRTMSLA

-302 SAITEMYG
+302 HAITERYG
-310 ANFAQTRRYTTK
+310 AAFAHTRRYTTK

-335 TNMMVKSAGGDA
+335 TNMLVKSAGNDA

-421 TVELRSATAT
+421 AVQLASATAT

-468 QKRGYVAKGVREGEV
+468 QNRGYVAKGVREGEV

-499 AQREEKFGS
+499 SQREEKFGS

-547 EVAEGRAEWQTIL
+547 EVAEGRAEWQQIL
-560 GDFYSKFHPLV
+560 GDFYAKFHPLV
-571 TQSEESERVRSVRVL
+571 TESEESERVRSVRVL
-586 GIHPESGRQVS
+586 GTHPESGRQVS
-597 ARLARFGPV
+597 ARLAKFGPV

-633 TLPEAL
+633 SLAEAL
-639 ELLRLPRVVGTYEGK
+639 ELLRLPRLVGTYEGK

-665 YVQWDKTF
+665 YIQWDKTF
-673 ASITAPMTPLSVTE
+673 ASITPPATPLSVTE
-687 AEAIELVQAKIAS
+687 AEAIAFVEAKL
-700 AAAAVMKIFST
+700 AAAQASLMKTFST
-711 PEGEVELRKGRFGP
+711 PDGEVELRKGRFGP

-739 TEPESL
+739 IEPESL
-745 TAEDVLELISKH
+745 TADDVHELIAKH
-757 QPSTGAKGRG
+757 QPSTGGAKGRG
-767 KTAAK
+767 RGGAKPKAAK
-772 SASKTASKTASKAKG
+772 TSARKTTARKTK
-787 RTSSTRSKK
+787 

>member
-1 MSQNLVIVESPA
+1 MAQNLLIVESPA

-20 YLGSAFTVRSSF
+20 YLGSAYTVRSSF
-32 GHIRDLPERGIGIDV
+32 GHIRDLPERGIGIDIHQ
-47 AKGFEPEYVVSDDK
+47 GFAPEYVVSEDK
-61 KDVVAQLRKLAKTA
+61 KDVVAQLRKLAKAA

-100 LDMSKTKRI
+100 LDVSKTKRI
-109 VFHEITKTAI
+109 VFHEITQTAI
-119 LKAVDNPRHIDMNLV
+119 LKAVENPRRIDMNLV

-157 KVRTGLSAGR
+157 KVRRGLSAGR

-184 QFVSD
+184 HFVSD
-189 IDFRMEGR
+189 VDFRMEGR
-197 FAAPNGA
+197 FTAPNGA
-204 GFSAEYHG
+204 GFAAEYHG
-212 SLGDQAAVNALASAL
+212 DLRDQAAVEALASAL
-227 NQGGFTV
+227 NLGGFQV
-234 ASLEQKTAPRKPA
+234 RSLEQKTAPRKPA

-261 KLGMAVSRTMSLA
+261 KIGMAVSRTMSLA

-302 SAITEMYG
+302 HAITELYG
-310 ANFAQTRRYTTK
+310 AAFAQTRRYTTK

-335 TNMMVKSAGGDA
+335 TNMLVKSAGNDA

-395 FLKVYREGVDE
+395 FLKVYREGGDE

-421 TVELRSATAT
+421 AVQLASATAT

-468 QKRGYVAKGVREGEV
+468 QNRGYVAKGVREGEV

-499 AQREEKFGS
+499 SQREEKFGS

-547 EVAEGRAEWQTIL
+547 EVAEGRAEWQHIL
-560 GDFYSKFHPLV
+560 GDFYAKFHPLV
-571 TQSEESERVRSVRVL
+571 TESEESERVRSVRVL
-586 GIHPESGRQVS
+586 GTHPESGRQVS
-597 ARLARFGPV
+597 ARLAKFGPV

-633 TLPEAL
+633 SLAEAL
-639 ELLRLPRVVGTYEGK
+639 ELLRLPRLVGTYEGK

-665 YVQWDKTF
+665 YIQWDKTF
-673 ASITAPMTPLSVTE
+673 ASITPPATPLNVTE
-687 AEAIELVQAKIAS
+687 AEAIAFVEAKL
-700 AAAAVMKIFST
+700 AAAQASLMKTSST
-711 PEGEVELRKGRFGP
+711 PDGGVELRKGRFGP
-725 YLKWGK
+725 CRKWGK

-745 TAEDVLELISKH
+745 TADDVHELIAKH
-757 QPSTGAKGRG
+757 QPSTGGAKGRG
-767 KTAAK
+767 RGGAKPKAAQTSARKTTAR
-772 SASKTASKTASKAKG
+772 KTK
-787 RTSSTRSKK
+787 

>member
-47 AKGFEPEYVVSDDK
+47 AKGFAPEYVVSDDK

-89 AISWHLAEALD
+89 AISWHLAEALE

-197 FAAPNGA
+197 FMAPNGA

-212 SLGDQAAVNALASAL
+212 SLGDQTAVNALASAL

-295 EAVNGAR
+295 EAVHGAR

-335 TNMMVKSAGGDA
+335 TNMMVKSAGSDA

-421 TVELRSATAT
+421 AVELRSAMAT

-443 ATLVKALEEEG
+443 ATLVKSLEEEG

-586 GIHPESGRQVS
+586 GTHPESGRQVS

-621 VGIPEPYTLDKI
+621 VGIPEPFTLDKI

-639 ELLRLPRVVGTYEGK
+639 ELLRLPRVIGTYEGK

-725 YLKWGK
+725 YLKWDK

-739 TEPESL
+739 TEPEAL
-745 TAEDVLELISKH
+745 TADDVLELISKH

-767 KTAAK
+767 KPATK
-772 SASKTASKTASKAKG
+772 SAGKTASKSKG
-787 RTSSTRSKK
+787 RKASTRSKK

>member
-47 AKGFEPEYVVSDDK
+47 AKGFAPEYVVSDDK

-75 ETVWLASDEDREGE
+75 DTVWLASDEDREGE

-212 SLGDQAAVNALASAL
+212 NLTNPAAVDSLASAL
-227 NQGGFTV
+227 ALGGFGV
-234 ASLEQKTAPRKPA
+234 RSLEQKTAPRKPA

-295 EAVNGAR
+295 EAVHGAR

-421 TVELRSATAT
+421 AVELRSAMAT

-443 ATLVKALEEEG
+443 ATLVKSLEEEG

-586 GIHPESGRQVS
+586 GTHPESGRQVS

-621 VGIPEPYTLDKI
+621 VGIPEPFTLDKI

-687 AEAIELVQAKIAS
+687 AEAIELVQSKIAS

-739 TEPESL
+739 TEPEAL
-745 TAEDVLELISKH
+745 TADDVLELISKH

-767 KTAAK
+767 KPAAK
-772 SASKTASKTASKAKG
+772 SAGKTASKGKG
-787 RTSSTRSKK
+787 RKASTRTKK

>member
-47 AKGFEPEYVVSDDK
+47 TKNFAPEYVVSDDK

-212 SLGDQAAVNALASAL
+212 TLTDQAAVDALAAAL
-227 NQGGFTV
+227 ALGGFGV
-234 ASLEQKTAPRKPA
+234 RSLEQKTAPRKPA

-421 TVELRSATAT
+421 AVELRSAMAT

-443 ATLVKALEEEG
+443 ATLVKSLEEEG

-547 EVAEGRAEWQTIL
+547 EVAEGRAEWQNIL

-571 TQSEESERVRSVRVL
+571 TQSEESERVRSIRVL
-586 GIHPESGRQVS
+586 GTHPESGRQIS

-621 VGIPEPYTLDKI
+621 VGIPEPFTLDKI
-633 TLPEAL
+633 TLPDAL

-725 YLKWGK
+725 YLKWDK

-745 TAEDVLELISKH
+745 TADDVLELIAKH

-767 KTAAK
+767 KSGAK
-772 SASKTASKTASKAKG
+772 SSGKTAGKAKG
-787 RTSSTRSKK
+787 RAASTRTKK

>member
-47 AKGFEPEYVVSDDK
+47 TKNFAPEYVVSDDK

-119 LKAVDNPRHIDMNLV
+119 LKAVENPRHIDMNLV

-212 SLGDQAAVNALASAL
+212 NLTDQAAVDALAAAL
-227 NQGGFTV
+227 ALGGFGV
-234 ASLEQKTAPRKPA
+234 RSLEQKTAPRKPA

-421 TVELRSATAT
+421 AVELRSAMAT

-443 ATLVKALEEEG
+443 ATLVKSLEEEG

-571 TQSEESERVRSVRVL
+571 TQSEESERVRSIRVL
-586 GIHPESGRQVS
+586 GTHPESGRQVS

-621 VGIPEPYTLDKI
+621 VGIPEPFTLDKI

-700 AAAAVMKIFST
+700 AAAAVIKTFST
-711 PEGEVELRKGRFGP
+711 PQGEVDLLKGRFGP

-745 TAEDVLELISKH
+745 TADDVLDLISKH

-767 KTAAK
+767 KSAAK
-772 SASKTASKTASKAKG
+772 SAGKTAGKTKG
-787 RTSSTRSKK
+787 RAASTRSKK

>member
-47 AKGFEPEYVVSDDK
+47 TKNFAPEYVVSDDK

-212 SLGDQAAVNALASAL
+212 NLTDQAAVNALAAAL
-227 NQGGFTV
+227 ALGGFGVRT
-234 ASLEQKTAPRKPA
+234 LEQKTAPRKPA

-261 KLGMAVSRTMSLA
+261 KLGMAVNRTMSLA

-421 TVELRSATAT
+421 AVELRSAMAT

-443 ATLVKALEEEG
+443 ATLVKSLEEEG

-488 AEWTGGSQWNW
+488 AEWTGGSHWNW

-560 GDFYSKFHPLV
+560 GDFYAKFHPLV
-571 TQSEESERVRSVRVL
+571 TQSEESERVRSIRVL
-586 GIHPESGRQVS
+586 GTHPESGRQIS

-621 VGIPEPYTLDKI
+621 VGIPEPFTLDKI
-633 TLPEAL
+633 TLPDAL

-700 AAAAVMKIFST
+700 AAAAVIKTFST
-711 PEGEVELRKGRFGP
+711 PQGEVDLLKGRFGP

-745 TAEDVLELISKH
+745 TADDVLDLISKH

-767 KTAAK
+767 KSAAK
-772 SASKTASKTASKAKG
+772 SAGKTAGKTKG
-787 RTSSTRSKK
+787 RAASTRSKK